1 MDSTLQQFPP
11 PPFPPLHIT
20 TDTYTPSS
28 FHRRPSSET
37 SSSSSSR
44 ATSPPASPT
53 TTLRRHHHHHHHQL
67 KDQTSPHHLFNLSFH
82 PSTVH
87 AKEEFGADRNPT
99 VRQGRARESYSP
111 PRTSRWG
118 VDILKGSV
126 LRGRSSLMVLR
137 RRPSAVDRALS
148 EERSRCDEDAI
159 ERQGL
164 DLMEPRPVD
173 MQLPITMLMEEPA
186 AIHRRSPSTSSGR
199 SDPDSRSTAAHH
211 PCFVMGGIF
220 EVMEGR
226 V

>member
-20 TDTYTPSS
+20 TDTYTSSS

-44 ATSPPASPT
+44 TTSPPASPT
-53 TTLRRHHHHHHHQL
+53 TILRRHHHHHQL
-67 KDQTSPHHLFNLSFH
+67 KDQPSPHHLFNLSFH

-87 AKEEFGADRNPT
+87 AKEGYGADRNPG
-99 VRQGRARESYSP
+99 VRQGLARESHSP
-111 PRTSRWG
+111 THTSRWG
-118 VDILKGSV
+118 IDSLKGSV

-148 EERSRCDEDAI
+148 EERCRCDEDAI

-173 MQLPITMLMEEPA
+173 MQLPTTMLTEEPA

-199 SDPDSRSTAAHH
+199 SDSDSRSTAAHH

-226 V
+226 A